1 MSSKNKFGFDP
12 VDPPAS
18 SKPRE
23 RSVGPMGA
31 AVRDAAENLQETTEA
46 KVEQRRQNASDAKAY
61 REAQEAGRLLSAVP
75 LAEVLTSDL
84 PRDRLDLEG
93 VAASVEMEELKASIK
108 ERGQKE
114 PVELYRDAAGNL
126 QLKKGWRRY
135 TALSQ
140 LFAETGHAAFAT
152 VIARIDVGHGD
163 RLTRY
168 IDMVEENVVR
178 EDLSF
183 AEMAQV
189 AIFAAQDA
197 ETDELDPDAMVPRLY
212 ASLHKVKRSYIRSFV
227 FLLCALEDDLKW
239 PKAVP
244 RNLGVDVARALKSL
258 DSAAALRAQLRVCA
272 NADEQNAL
280 LAKFLEAKLK
290 TLATPQPVERK
301 EKREFHVG
309 DMKVTAR
316 KGECRIV
323 ADDDFA
329 GLPKA
334 QLERA
339 VEAFRRA
346 LREQD
351 PKLSSL

>member
-1 MSSKNKFGFDP
+1 MSSKNKFGFDSI
-12 VDPPAS
+12 DTPANP
-18 SKPRE
+18 KPRE

-31 AVRDAAENLQETTEA
+31 AVRDAAESLQETTEV
-46 KVEQRRQNASDAKAY
+46 KIEQRRQNASDAKAY
-61 REAQEAGRLLSAVP
+61 REAQEAGRVLSAVP
-75 LAEVLTSDL
+75 LADVLTSDL

-93 VAASVEMEELKASIK
+93 VAASIEMEELKASIK

-140 LFAETGHAAFAT
+140 LFAETGHSAFAT
-152 VIARIDVGHGD
+152 VIARIDVGQGD

-189 AIFAAQDA
+189 AILAAQDA

-244 RNLGVDVARALKSL
+244 RNLGVDVARVLKSVE
-258 DSAAALRAQLRVCA
+258 SAADLRAQLRTCGG
-272 NADEQNAL
+272 ADEQNAVL
-280 LAKFLEAKLK
+280 TKFLEAKPNV
-290 TLATPQPVERK
+290 ATSTPPVERK

-334 QLERA
+334 QLEYA
-339 VEAFRRA
+339 VQAFRRA
-346 LREQD
+346 LREND
-351 PKLSSL
+351 PKIKSL